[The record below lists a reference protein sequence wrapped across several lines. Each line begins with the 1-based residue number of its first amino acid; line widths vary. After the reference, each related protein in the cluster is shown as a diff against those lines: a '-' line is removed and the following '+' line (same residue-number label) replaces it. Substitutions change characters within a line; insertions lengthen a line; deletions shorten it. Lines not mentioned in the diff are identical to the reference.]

1 MSVFKECDTPQ
12 VLDSHNTTA
21 TEGSCT
27 NEPSNEPQKLC
38 VDEVQ
43 SGSDMDSSSV
53 VSDNSTLAKAENID
67 NSRISCKSSL
77 KRIWPW
83 LLGAAVAIATIL
95 VFVLTQ
101 KSPVEKL
108 NEYIQNNG
116 EPFEGGYRLVSKENI
131 EKGQTSL
138 ISYGNGSYVFAW
150 DMDNSIM
157 ENSFRLKVEPKSKM
171 ASFEIKENI
180 TLVVGFRGA
189 SDSVTATGTIEKTKN
204 ISSSDVNFETYR
216 PFTIQLFT
224 AGDVS
229 YYNEEMVKDDV
240 KSTINSMLKNINDML
255 ELSGTGATLA
265 DFGFTS

>member
-1 MSVFKECDTPQ
+1 MSFSKKSD
-12 VLDSHNTTA
+12 
-21 TEGSCT
+21 
-27 NEPSNEPQKLC
+27 EPQKLC

-43 SGSDMDSSSV
+43 NGSDMDSSSV
-53 VSDNSTLAKAENID
+53 VPDNSTLAEAKNTD
-67 NSRISCKSSL
+67 NSKASCKFSL

-83 LLGAAVAIATIL
+83 LLSAAVAIAAIL

-157 ENSFRLKVEPKSKM
+157 ENSFRLKVEPKNKM

-189 SDSVTATGTIEKTKN
+189 SDSVTATGTIEKSKN

>member
-12 VLDSHNTTA
+12 VLNSHNTMA
-21 TEGSCT
+21 TEGGCT
-27 NEPSNEPQKLC
+27 NEPSSKPQELC

-43 SGSDMDSSSV
+43 SGSDIGSSSV
-53 VSDNSTLAKAENID
+53 VPDNSTLAEAKNAD
-67 NSRISCKSSL
+67 NSKARCKFSL

-83 LLGAAVAIATIL
+83 LIGAAVAIAAIL

-150 DMDNSIM
+150 DMESSIM
-157 ENSFRLKVEPKSKM
+157 GNSFRLKIEPKSQT
-171 ASFEIKENI
+171 ASFEIKEKL
-180 TLVVGFRGA
+180 TLSVGFKSA
-189 SDSVTATGTIEKTKN
+189 SESVTATGTVKKSKN
-204 ISSSDVNFETYR
+204 TSSIDVNFETYR
-216 PFTIQLFT
+216 PLTIQLFT
-224 AGDVS
+224 VVDVQ
-229 YYNEEMVKDDV
+229 YYNEEKVKEDV
-240 KSTINSMLKNINDML
+240 KSTINSMLKDINDML
-255 ELSGTGATLA
+255 ELSGTEATLA

>member
-116 EPFEGGYRLVSKENI
+116 E
-131 EKGQTSL
+131 L
-138 ISYGNGSYVFAW
+138 ICPLSSRQVKY
-150 DMDNSIM
+150 
-157 ENSFRLKVEPKSKM
+157 LKVSDKNTYI
-171 ASFEIKENI
+171 SFWS
-180 TLVVGFRGA
+180 VGIFMH
-189 SDSVTATGTIEKTKN
+189 TISLY
-204 ISSSDVNFETYR
+204 IF
-216 PFTIQLFT
+216 
-224 AGDVS
+224 
-229 YYNEEMVKDDV
+229 
-240 KSTINSMLKNINDML
+240 
-255 ELSGTGATLA
+255 
-265 DFGFTS
+265 